1 MKYYFIFL
9 LISFLCT
16 FVIKPN
22 SKSQIWISAIL
33 IPLICMIVI
42 ICFAILS
49 HKQGIIPLSAGYITG
64 SLLAQ
69 AIIPAIISGIVIN
82 FQLKKKIINNK
93 VVFPKTLFIFLIISL
108 AGVFA
113 EQILENRSKKFTEEF
128 MKIYQ
133 EPHSN

>member
-1 MKYYFIFL
+1 
-9 LISFLCT
+9 
-16 FVIKPN
+16 
-22 SKSQIWISAIL
+22 
-33 IPLICMIVI
+33 MIVI